1 MKDGILIFTLL
12 AVLVAGVTGC
22 KVEVNKSSDGG
33 SDNVKIATPFG
44 GIAVNQD
51 QASAAE
57 LGLPAYPGAVQDM
70 RGQGEGSAKV
80 DMDFGSFRMRVKV
93 AHYSSQDPRD
103 EVMAF
108 YRKAL
113 TRYGDVIECV
123 AGRPI
128 GAPAVTVEG
137 LTCDSS
143 GHEHSGSQGKPDEV
157 QLNAGSAHHQHIVVF
172 PDKTSSP
179 THFAL
184 VALDLPHGF
193 NLEQKGT
200 N

>member
-1 MKDGILIFTLL
+1 MKDGVLIFTLC
-12 AVLVAGVTGC
+12 AALVAGVTGC
-22 KVEVNKSSDGG
+22 KVEVNKSHDGG

-57 LGLPAYPGAVQDM
+57 LGLPAYPGAVQD
-70 RGQGEGSAKV
+70 QSGENSKSAKI
-80 DMDFGSFRMRVKV
+80 DMDFGAFRMRVKV
-93 AHYSSQDPRD
+93 ADYRSQDSQD

-113 TRYGDVIECV
+113 DRYGEVIECV
-123 AGRPI
+123 GGKPV
-128 GAPAVTVEG
+128 GSPTVTPEG

-143 GHEHSGSQGKPDEV
+143 GHEHGAHKPDQVE
-157 QLNAGSAHHQHIVVF
+157 LKAGSKHHQHMVIF
-172 PDKTSSP
+172 HDRSSSS
-179 THFAL
+179 THFTL
-184 VALDLPHGF
+184 LALDLPHGF
-193 NLEQKGT
+193 DIEQKGT